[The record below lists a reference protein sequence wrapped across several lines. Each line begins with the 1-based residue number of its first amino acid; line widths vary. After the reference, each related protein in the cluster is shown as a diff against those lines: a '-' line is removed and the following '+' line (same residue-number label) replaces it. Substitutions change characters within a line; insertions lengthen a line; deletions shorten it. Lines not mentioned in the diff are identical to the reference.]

1 MTCVVQ
7 EHVYPKATVT
17 WFRDERN
24 GFHNFTTGSTFI
36 IKSAELSDTGL
47 YFCQAHNY
55 PNKRVD
61 TKFFH
66 LKVYGMII
74 NIVWKSDSAVLL
86 IYWPVAEPISC
97 KITPESILVMPRK
110 EIKIEVTLQGNPFP
124 SNSNIFAMQP
134 WLIARQH
141 NRSYIMKRNYTKRVR
156 IIGSQR
162 EVILVAY
169 QTVTEFKQSISRNV
183 SCIVE
188 VKHSTSSMLV

>member
-66 LKVYGMII
+66 LKVY
-74 NIVWKSDSAVLL
+74 
-86 IYWPVAEPISC
+86 EPISC
-97 KITPESILVMPRK
+97 KITPESILVVPRK